1 MKVGYRLGLSFILIM
16 LFMAALIVVGM
27 NAMAKVQESL
37 DEIVKVEMACFG
49 FATKMIDHGRE
60 MSIQVRNVLLR
71 KSRNAAEDEINQLTA
86 DYSQA
91 RKAFD
96 AELVQLKEL
105 LPASDKKTLDLLQN
119 IEKMKGEVWKTH
131 DQTFKLVQDGKI
143 EEANDIIF
151 ADDYT
156 GISGLVEITEK
167 LAESSNLHTLERYGE
182 AQKSH
187 GETRSSML
195 MLGVFALIVALII
208 AVVLTYG
215 ITQPLNLCIQAAR
228 SISARDLSIDLSSQ
242 QARNDELGVMTRS
255 FAQMIEALRE
265 QIQEISDGINVLAT
279 SSNEILVST
288 SQVAAGAI
296 ESATAINETMTTVEE
311 VRQAARLS
319 ADKAKNVADS
329 AQRVVQVSQTG
340 KAAVEQT
347 NYTMQHIK
355 EQMSAIAQTILR
367 LSEQSQAIGGIIATV
382 TDLADQSNLLAVNA
396 GIEAAR
402 AGEHGKGF
410 SVVAQEIKSLAEQS
424 KQATAE
430 VRAILTDVQKATNVA
445 VMATE
450 QGSKAVEAGV
460 KQSAQTGEAVKVLTD
475 TSLEAAQV
483 ATQILASSQ
492 QQVVGMDQIGVAME
506 NINQAGSQNASA
518 MKQSE
523 TAAKNLNDLG
533 QKLRKLVDQFKIKG
547 A

>member
-1 MKVGYRLGLSFILIM
+1 MKVGYRLGLSFILMM

-27 NAMAKVQESL
+27 NAMTKVQESL
-37 DEIVKVEMACFG
+37 DEMVKVEVACLELSN
-49 FATKMIDHGRE
+49 KMIDNGRE
-60 MSIQVRNVLLR
+60 MSIQVRSLLLR
-71 KSRNAAEDEINQLTA
+71 KFRNAPEDEIKQLMA
-86 DYSQA
+86 DYSQTRKEFEDELA
-91 RKAFD
+91 R
-96 AELVQLKEL
+96 LKKLTPEG
-105 LPASDKKTLDLLQN
+105 DKNTLEVIHS
-119 IEKMKGEVWKTH
+119 IEKMKGEVWKAH
-131 DQTFKLVQDGKI
+131 DQTFKLVKDEKI
-143 EEANDIIF
+143 EEASDLIF
-151 ADDYT
+151 SDDYA
-156 GISGLVEITEK
+156 GVRLLIENTEK
-167 LAESSNLHTLERYGE
+167 LVESAHLHTLEMYNE
-182 AQKSH
+182 ALKNY
-187 GETRSSML
+187 GETRRSML
-195 MLGVFALIVALII
+195 MLGVFALLMALIV

-215 ITQPLNLCIQAAR
+215 ITQPLNLCIQAAK
-228 SISARDLSIDLSSQ
+228 SISAKDLSIDLSSQ
-242 QARNDELGVMTRS
+242 QARSDELGIMTRS

-340 KAAVEQT
+340 KVAVEQT

-460 KQSAQTGEAVKVLTD
+460 KQSTQTGEAVKVLTD

-533 QKLRKLVDQFKIKG
+533 QKLRKLVEQFKIKG

>member
-37 DEIVKVEMACFG
+37 DEMVKVEMACFG
-49 FATKMIDHGRE
+49 IATKMIDHGRE
-60 MSIQVRNVLLR
+60 MSIQVRSVLLR
-71 KSRNAAEDEINQLTA
+71 KSRNVAEDEINQLIA
-86 DYSQA
+86 SYSQA
-91 RKAFD
+91 RKEFD

-105 LPASDKKTLDLLQN
+105 LPANDKKTFDLLQN
-119 IEKMKGEVWKTH
+119 IEKMKGEVWKAH
-131 DQTFKLVQDGKI
+131 DYTFKLVRDGKI

-167 LAESSNLHTLERYGE
+167 LAESSNLHTHEMYNE
-182 AQKSH
+182 AQKNHS
-187 GETRSSML
+187 ETRSSML

-208 AVVLTYG
+208 SIVLTLG
-215 ITQPLNLCIQAAR
+215 ITQPLNLCIQAAK

-242 QARNDELGVMTRS
+242 QARNDELGIMTKS